1 MSQYR
6 HPLRHLVRSVAAGIR
21 RVLEA
26 LPSRARVSGRI
37 EYASPTKSMFDGDVV
52 IGIIHDPE
60 RTMRL
65 VSVRGRVT
73 SGNFES
79 LATALEEID
88 DGSTVHL
95 DLTDAEFASAIT
107 FARFGRMLDALED
120 RYVKIRTVGLQP
132 IPLDAV
138 D

>member
-1 MSQYR
+1 
-6 HPLRHLVRSVAAGIR
+6 VRSIAAGWR
-21 RVLEA
+21 RVLGA
-26 LPSRARVSGRI
+26 MPARGRYSGHI
-37 EYASPTKSMFDGDVV
+37 EYASPSKSMFDGDVV

-73 SGNFES
+73 SGNFAS
-79 LATALEEID
+79 VAAALEEID
-88 DGSTVHL
+88 DASTVHL

-107 FARFGRMLDALED
+107 CARFGRILDELED
-120 RYVKIRTVGLQP
+120 RSVKVRIVGLQST
-132 IPLDAV
+132 PLDPV

>member
-1 MSQYR
+1 MSQHQ
-6 HPLRHLVRSVAAGIR
+6 HPVRRIARNLAAGFR
-21 RVLEA
+21 RLMSA
-26 LPSRARVSGRI
+26 LPARGRVSGRI
-37 EYASPTKSMFDGDVV
+37 EYTSPTKSMFDGQVV

-88 DGSTVHL
+88 DASTVHL
-95 DLTDAEFASAIT
+95 DLTDAEFASAVT
-107 FARFGRMLDALED
+107 CARFGRMLDALED

-132 IPLDAV
+132 LPLDAV